1 VHLVGFIIKKFN
13 TEGFY
18 VACRGWGWGVGVSH
32 NILVMKCLHFDCIIL
47 QTSDCWSNQ

>member
-18 VACRGWGWGVGVSH
+18 MACRGWGCESATR
-32 NILVMKCLHFDCIIL
+32 N
-47 QTSDCWSNQ
+47 